1 MIGRKLSYISSNAVN
16 KLLIFYGKVN
26 RNEKWLVFS
35 SVVFKILF
43 SRRIEG
49 RVYMKIKV
57 LGCSGAEFPKHHFSS
72 FLIDGK
78 ILFDAGSITDV
89 LSEKDQ
95 LKIKSIFVTHAHL
108 DHIKGIPFLAD
119 NILIGNKQGR
129 VDIFSIL
136 PVIKAI
142 KENLLNDVVWPDF
155 TKIPRGLGSILRLNK
170 LKPGEP
176 VRMDGYCIIPFRVNH
191 AVPAVGYLVESQK
204 KRRLFYSG
212 DTGPTD
218 KTWKEIAVKIDCL
231 ILDVTFPNKM
241 AKEAIRTGHLT
252 PLLLRMELSKM
263 KNMPER
269 IYVTHAKPQYSET
282 ITSELRRL
290 RINHLR
296 LLKDGESIEL

>member
-1 MIGRKLSYISSNAVN
+1 M
-16 KLLIFYGKVN
+16 KV
-26 RNEKWLVFS
+26 
-35 SVVFKILF
+35 
-43 SRRIEG
+43 
-49 RVYMKIKV
+49 KV

-78 ILFDAGSITDV
+78 ILLDAGSITDV

-119 NILIGNKQGR
+119 NILIGNKQGK

-136 PVIKAI
+136 PVIKTI
-142 KENLLNDVVWPDF
+142 KESLLNDIVWPDF
-155 TKIPRGLGSILRLNK
+155 TKIPRGLGGILRLNK
-170 LKPGEP
+170 LRSGEP
-176 VRMDGYCIIPFRVNH
+176 IRIYSYCIIPFEVNH
-191 AVPAVGYLVESQK
+191 AVPAVGYLIETPK

-241 AKEAIRTGHLT
+241 EKEAMRTGHLT
-252 PLLLRMELSKM
+252 PWLLGMELSKM

-269 IYVTHAKPQYSET
+269 IYVTHTKPQYSKT

-290 RINHLR
+290 RISHLR
-296 LLKDGESIEL
+296 LLRGGESFEL

>member
-1 MIGRKLSYISSNAVN
+1 
-16 KLLIFYGKVN
+16 
-26 RNEKWLVFS
+26 
-35 SVVFKILF
+35 
-43 SRRIEG
+43 
-49 RVYMKIKV
+49 MKIKV

-72 FLIDGK
+72 FLVDGK

-89 LSEKDQ
+89 LSERDQ

-129 VDIFSIL
+129 VDIFSIF

-142 KENLLNDVVWPDF
+142 KESLLNDVVWPDF
-155 TKIPRGLGSILRLNK
+155 TKIPRGVGSILKLNK

-176 VRMDGYCIIPFRVNH
+176 VRIEGYCIIPFEVNH
-191 AVPAVGYLVESQK
+191 AVPAVGYLVESPK

-231 ILDVTFPNKM
+231 ILDVTFPNKIER
-241 AKEAIRTGHLT
+241 EAIRTGHLT
-252 PLLLRMELSKM
+252 PGLLRMELSKM
-263 KNMPER
+263 KNMPEK
-269 IYVTHAKPQYSET
+269 IYVTHTKPQYLKT
-282 ITSELRRL
+282 ITSELKRL